1 MEFDVLARVLVW
13 VPGLKSDPII
23 VRAWHSSDHKV
34 NRASPAEVGKKHVTF
49 GACAHGIGA
58 ELCSL

>member
-34 NRASPAEVGKKHVTF
+34 NRASPAKVRK
-49 GACAHGIGA
+49 
-58 ELCSL
+58 